1 MFNHCGINCL
11 GADSVIFVENNVIQE
26 NTAKREGKCGL
37 EEEVGAVGGLCESG
51 EGGN

>member
-26 NTAKREGKCGL
+26 NTGPGIKIGIANK
-37 EEEVGAVGGLCESG
+37 S
-51 EGGN
+51 